1 MRKTEERLHT
11 HIGKCKMEKRPC
23 PHEAAPWLSFAEGGW
38 ARGHWDILPPARTP
52 TPHLGGPWRSPHLLR
67 SPCSAPHGLQ
77 PPTPHQP
84 LRVEV
89 RDQVSPNW
97 PSHHLTRHWGRD
109 KTSLL
114 RGCLSSLTLR
124 PRQPRRQQL
133 LATLICS
140 RLDCISK
147 SLFPRSH
154 WQEAVSNPTSTL
166 LCSQLLHS
174 EAQPHPP
181 CPPLAQAWSSAPA
194 LSQGGPRVRRQ
205 VEASKK
211 RIEARVCSQ

>member
-1 MRKTEERLHT
+1 MRKAEERLHT
-11 HIGKCKMEKRPC
+11 HVAKCEMEKQPC
-23 PHEAAPWLSFAEGGW
+23 PHKTAPWVSFAEGGW

-52 TPHLGGPWRSPHLLR
+52 TPYLGGPWRSPHFLR
-67 SPCSAPHGLQ
+67 SPCSYSSA
-77 PPTPHQP
+77 PTPHQP
-84 LRVEV
+84 LRIEV

-97 PSHHLTRHWGRD
+97 PSRHLTRHWGRD
-109 KTSLL
+109 RTPFLC
-114 RGCLSSLTLR
+114 GCLSSLTLW

-154 WQEAVSNPTSTL
+154 WQEAVSNPTSAL
-166 LCSQLLHS
+166 LLQQLLRK

-181 CPPLAQAWSSAPA
+181 CPPLARAWSKCPQAEPGRASGEAP
-194 LSQGGPRVRRQ
+194 GGR
-205 VEASKK
+205 K
-211 RIEARVCSQ
+211 